1 MRDRGFTLVEVLV
14 AMVVLSVG
22 AFGALRLVAMGTATM
37 GAARAQSL
45 SATLASAR
53 MEQLRTLRFEFD
65 AAGARVTDGSTDLSA
80 DPPGSGGP
88 GLTPSGP
95 APLIADTAGYV
106 DYLDGDGRWIAGGT
120 RPPAGTA
127 FVRRWSIEWVTPGR
141 DLLALQVVVRAVSAG
156 DPPGGRPGSG
166 EARYVTLRAR
176 TGR

>member
-1 MRDRGFTLVEVLV
+1 MRERGFTLVEVLV
-14 AMVVLSVG
+14 AMVLLSVG

-37 GAARAQSL
+37 GAARVQSL

-65 AAGARVTDGSTDLSA
+65 AAGARVTDGSTDLAA

-120 RPPAGTA
+120 QPPAGTA
-127 FVRRWSIEWVTPGR
+127 FVRRWSIESVTP
-141 DLLALQVVVRAVSAG
+141 DLLALQVIVRAVSAG

-166 EARYVTLRAR
+166 EARFVTLRAR
-176 TGR
+176 AGR